1 MNVLVVYAHPNPLSF
16 NHALLESV
24 AAGLKEAGH
33 DVRVKDL
40 YAEKPKV
47 TLDAEDF
54 QGILAGRVP
63 EDIRR
68 EQAEVAWAEGLVFVY
83 PVWWLS
89 MPAILKGW
97 IDRVFLNGFAFEI
110 APEGPR
116 GLLRHRKAQIVMT
129 TGGLERDYAEGIGRQ
144 LLTEPMTGGVLRFCG
159 IAEVSTKVFYGVPSA
174 SENQRKAMLAE
185 AFALGRSFYNS
196 GQ

>member
-83 PVWWLS
+83 PVWWFS

-97 IDRVFLNGFAFEI
+97 IDRVFLNGFAFEV
-110 APEGPR
+110 ASDGPR
-116 GLLRHRKAQIVMT
+116 GLLRHGKAQIFMT
-129 TGGLERDYAEGIGRQ
+129 TGGLEEDYARGIGRQ
-144 LLTEPMTGGVLRFCG
+144 LLTEPMTEGVLRYCG
-159 IAEVSTKVFYGVPSA
+159 IGEVSAKVFYGVPSA

-185 AFALGRSFYNS
+185 AFALARAL
-196 GQ
+196 